1 MTHRSTPYLYSKFQM
16 ARPHIIQLRK
26 LRKLSQA
33 ALGKAAGLTAA
44 EVSRIE
50 CGYRDVSESEA
61 VALAKALDVL
71 PAKID
76 ARLLKPIEPKGMAA
90 ASGMITESKPVP
102 SGSLEDD
109 PANFREL
116 PDESAL
122 DRGGFSEIDHRARLG
137 EALRRTV
144 LILHTPKVPA
154 ATWRA
159 WREFERKVQEQM
171 RQCG

>member
-1 MTHRSTPYLYSKFQM
+1 M

-33 ALGKAAGLTAA
+33 ALGKASGLTAA

-50 CGYRDVSESEA
+50 CGYRDVSEAEA

-76 ARLLKPIEPKGMAA
+76 ARLLKPLEPKGMAV
-90 ASGMITESKPVP
+90 ASGFVAESKPLP
-102 SGSLEDD
+102 SGSLEND

-116 PDESAL
+116 PDESVL
-122 DRGGFSEIDHRARLG
+122 ERSEFSEYEFRLRLG
-137 EALRRTV
+137 EALKRTV
-144 LILHTPKVPA
+144 LVLHTPKVPA

-159 WREFERKVQEQM
+159 WREFERKIQERM
-171 RQCG
+171 RK